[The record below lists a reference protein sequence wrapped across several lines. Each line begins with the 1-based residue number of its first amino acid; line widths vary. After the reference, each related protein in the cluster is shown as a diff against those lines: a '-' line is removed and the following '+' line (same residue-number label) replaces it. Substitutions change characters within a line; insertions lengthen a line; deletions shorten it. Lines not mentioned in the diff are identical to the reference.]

1 MTDSA
6 TFPIVLPGFPIALFL
21 EARRHNEALVRE
33 FTFIVEA
40 EPAPSDSPV
49 RLLALAR
56 ELRERFY
63 GLNANLEAQ
72 VDAAVANGDAAIDLQ
87 VRVAAF
93 GREAA
98 LTLGALFD
106 EADAFCRNG
115 DLLTLAESEDVHD
128 FRTWYIEEVVRQ
140 LDGGP
145 PIAWPDWRAQRV
157 RTRS

>member
-1 MTDSA
+1 VTDSA

-115 DLLTLAESEDVHD
+115 ELLTLAESEDVHD

>member
-1 MTDSA
+1 VNDSA
-6 TFPIVLPGFPIALFL
+6 TYPIVLSGFPIALFL

-40 EPAPSDSPV
+40 EAAPTDGPV

-56 ELRERFY
+56 QLRDRFY

-72 VDAAVANGDAAIDLQ
+72 VDAAVANGDAAIELQ
-87 VRVAAF
+87 VWVAAI

-115 DLLTLAESEDVHD
+115 DLLTLAETEDVHE

-145 PIAWPDWRAQRV
+145 PTAWPAWRAQRA